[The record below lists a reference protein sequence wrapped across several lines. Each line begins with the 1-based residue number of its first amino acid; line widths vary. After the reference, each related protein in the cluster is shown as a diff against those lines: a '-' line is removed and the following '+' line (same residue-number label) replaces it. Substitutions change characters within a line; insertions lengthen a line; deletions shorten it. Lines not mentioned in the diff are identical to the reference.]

1 MKYLVTG
8 CPSLKKLCCIF
19 FNYRIIKC
27 NCFIKD
33 LMDINPLQD
42 LEVFCFERC
51 FLNESTFF
59 YLINK
64 LPKIKY
70 IGNMEEWTMDKR
82 ARARVNTFVKD
93 NNIDV
98 DVTSLKH
105 SSYNVM

>member
-1 MKYLVTG
+1 
-8 CPSLKKLCCIF
+8 
-19 FNYRIIKC
+19 
-27 NCFIKD
+27 
-33 LMDINPLQD
+33 MDINPLQD

-70 IGNMEEWTMDKR
+70 IGNLEEWTMDKR

-105 SSYNVM
+105 SSYNAM